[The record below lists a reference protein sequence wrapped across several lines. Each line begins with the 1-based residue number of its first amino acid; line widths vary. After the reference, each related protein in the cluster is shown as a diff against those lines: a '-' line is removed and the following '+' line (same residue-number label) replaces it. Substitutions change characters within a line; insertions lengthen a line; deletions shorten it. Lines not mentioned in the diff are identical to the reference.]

1 METDST
7 LKKRE
12 RILVVDQDA
21 LTQDFLAN
29 IIKLIG
35 CEVEIVDSVA
45 AALDA
50 LEKSA
55 FDLLITDFPLP
66 DFPRLIE
73 NTTQKTPL
81 LHTICMVRH
90 RRMMMEVFR
99 WEGTDAIPKPFN
111 LEDMIKKIRQAIH
124 KKNLKEVEIQFHH
137 LRQEVFKF

>member
-1 METDST
+1 METGST

-12 RILVVDQDA
+12 RILVVDQDV
-21 LTQDFLAN
+21 LTQDFLAS

-35 CEVEIVDSVA
+35 CDVEIVDSVA

-73 NTTQKTPL
+73 NTTQKIPL

-90 RRMMMEVFR
+90 RPLMMEVFR
-99 WEGTDAIPKPFN
+99 WEGADAIPKPFN
-111 LEDMIKKIRQAIH
+111 LDDMIRKIQQAIH
-124 KKNLKEVEIQFHH
+124 KKNLKEVERQFYH
-137 LRQEVFKF
+137 LRQEVFNI